1 MLKKL
6 SLTNEPV
13 RLVLMADA
21 ATFTAQF
28 NAARTLIDAEL
39 EKPSDGDFMA
49 EVLTLV
55 KSAVGSDQALDAL
68 KSVEGALVTLI
79 GQKVRPAQMSKALER
94 VRDTMKRHETREAL
108 AFVRAQ
114 LATQKYRETSDIGEL
129 LDQNPEGSAWVT
141 IHALTPDQRR
151 KAERAAGQKPRLGAL
166 VAGRAYDVARKATRE
181 GEDSGKAYAEYVA
194 KLPLEEQAAL
204 DEFDE
209 YNIRIDREVCRAGL
223 VSVDGFD
230 LEPKNGAFPVDDFLA
245 ECIEGGDVITETARH
260 IRNISTLGKSANF
273 SPSSESG
280 TDEREGAAQP

>member
-114 LATQKYRETSDIGEL
+114 LATQKYRETSDVGEL

-141 IHALTPDQRR
+141 IHALTRDQRR
-151 KAERAAGQKPRLGAL
+151 KAERAAGQKPRLGA
-166 VAGRAYDVARKATRE
+166 
-181 GEDSGKAYAEYVA
+181 
-194 KLPLEEQAAL
+194 
-204 DEFDE
+204 
-209 YNIRIDREVCRAGL
+209 
-223 VSVDGFD
+223 
-230 LEPKNGAFPVDDFLA
+230 
-245 ECIEGGDVITETARH
+245 
-260 IRNISTLGKSANF
+260 
-273 SPSSESG
+273 
-280 TDEREGAAQP
+280 